1 MTLSWLK
8 AHCGQTVVVKFGGNA
23 MIDDELTR
31 AFCEDIV
38 KLTEAGIRVVVTHG
52 GGPQISAQLSARGLA
67 SVFRGGLRVTSLAVV
82 DVVRD
87 VLFGIGAELV
97 ATLEVAGA
105 SAVAV
110 GSHEKIIFAARRAGT
125 VVNGAVVDLGQVGEA
140 ESVETS
146 DILAILEDG
155 GVPVVSAIGRD
166 VSDGE
171 LLNINADAA
180 ASSLA
185 VALCA
190 QWLLLLTDVDG
201 LYRDWPDRA
210 SLISSIDIDEV
221 SSMLP
226 HLESGMI
233 PKFAA
238 ACGAV
243 MGGVGTAAI
252 INGCVP
258 HILVSAP
265 FGTTGTTITAVERK
279 VHE

>member
-1 MTLSWLK
+1 MMTRAWLE
-8 AHCGQTVVVKFGGNA
+8 AHRGQTVVVKFGGNA

-38 KLTEAGIRVVVTHG
+38 QLSAAGIRVVVTHG
-52 GGPQISAQLSARGLA
+52 GGPQISAELSSRGLT
-67 SVFRGGLRVTSLAVV
+67 SVFRGGLRVTSLAAVG
-82 DVVRD
+82 VVRD
-87 VLFGIGAELV
+87 VLMGIGAELV
-97 ATLEVAGA
+97 ASLDVAGA

-110 GSHEKIIFAARRAGT
+110 DSHEKVVFVARKSGT
-125 VVNGAVVDLGQVGEA
+125 VVDGAVVDLGQVGEA
-140 ESVETS
+140 VSVETS
-146 DILAILEDG
+146 DILAILAKG

-190 QWLLLLTDVDG
+190 KWLLLLTDVDG

-210 SLISSIDIDEV
+210 SLISSINIDEV

-233 PKFAA
+233 PKVTA
-238 ACGAV
+238 ACSAV

-265 FGTTGTTITAVERK
+265 FGTTGTTIYCGRK
-279 VHE
+279 ESP